1 MAAPRGLTRV
11 AFGDSTIRA
20 RAGKSEIVVTT
31 TARLAGAIHS
41 LTWDGREFIDSA
53 DHGRQLQSAANF
65 DAGQVKIEAETFNPT
80 EAGSRADGAGPT
92 STSVLERLHA
102 AGRTLETTCLM
113 AQWLRPGE
121 KSGAHRARNP
131 AALSRH
137 RLAKQVT
144 IGMPGHPQALRYDA
158 TFDVPG
164 DEGHRHGVFES
175 LTGYMPADFAVFLRF
190 DAAAGKLVPLPDG
203 PGEQPDPVA
212 LATAD
217 GRHAMGIY
225 SPDRRTEPAWRGPTY
240 GRFRF
245 KTERVV
251 KWNCVSR
258 ETQPQGLPAGKRAFR
273 HAVLVGTRNDV
284 EGMLAAFVKAGEGN
298 FK

>member
-1 MAAPRGLTRV
+1 M

-41 LTWDGREFIDSA
+41 LTWDGREFIDSV
-53 DHGRQLQSAANF
+53 DHGRQLQSASNF
-65 DAGQVKIEAETFNPT
+65 DAGQPKIEAETFNPT
-80 EAGSRADGAGPT
+80 EAGSRYDSAGPT
-92 STSVLERLHA
+92 STSVLERLNA
-102 AGRTLETTCLM
+102 SGRTLETTSLM

-121 KSGAHRARNP
+121 KSGAHLARNP

-137 RLAKQVT
+137 RLAKRVT
-144 IGMPGHPQALRYDA
+144 IGMPGWPQALRYDVS
-158 TFDVPG
+158 FEVPG

-175 LTGYMPADFAVFLRF
+175 LTGYMPAEFSVFLRF
-190 DAAAGKLVPLPDG
+190 DAVIGKLVPLSDG
-203 PGEQPDPVA
+203 PGELPDPVA

-225 SPDRRTEPAWRGPTY
+225 SPDRFAETGWRGPTY

-245 KTERVV
+245 KAERVV

-258 ETQPQGLPAGKRAFR
+258 ETKPQGLPAGVRKFR

-284 EGMLAAFVKAGEGN
+284 EGMLAAFVKAGAAN
-298 FK
+298 FE